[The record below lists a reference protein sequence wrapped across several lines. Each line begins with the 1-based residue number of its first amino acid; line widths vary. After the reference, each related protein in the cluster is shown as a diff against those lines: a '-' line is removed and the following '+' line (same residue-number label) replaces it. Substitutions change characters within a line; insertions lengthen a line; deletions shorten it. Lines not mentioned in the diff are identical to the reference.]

1 MITSI
6 TWVAWNP
13 WGLVLVG
20 MGTTSF
26 HCGPASERLA
36 CAGAGF
42 EAVTPGLASI
52 EVYPSRRTLPKSSG
66 ESTGSLQA

>member
-6 TWVAWNP
+6 TWVALEL

-26 HCGPASERLA
+26 HCGPASLEEGLCRAGIGGRLTP
-36 CAGAGF
+36 AGDA
-42 EAVTPGLASI
+42 
-52 EVYPSRRTLPKSSG
+52 EV
-66 ESTGSLQA
+66 